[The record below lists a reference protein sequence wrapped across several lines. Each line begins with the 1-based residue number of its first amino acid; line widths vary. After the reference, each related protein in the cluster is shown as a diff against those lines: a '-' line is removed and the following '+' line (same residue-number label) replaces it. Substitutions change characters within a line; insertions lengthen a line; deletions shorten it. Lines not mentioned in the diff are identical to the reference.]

1 MGDSKQKR
9 GRADRSRVSGS
20 QRSEVDYVASKF
32 GVSADTVRSSMRSFA
47 ISAVTALGLGLAAT
61 SNAFAA
67 PIVPISMDS
76 TVSHLTIVHYRGWGW
91 GGFAAGAA
99 AGAIIG
105 GILAAP
111 YYAPGPYYYPGPG
124 YYGGYYG
131 DAVRY
136 CMQRFRSYDPGS
148 GTYLGYDGYRHPCP

>member
-1 MGDSKQKR
+1 
-9 GRADRSRVSGS
+9 
-20 QRSEVDYVASKF
+20 
-32 GVSADTVRSSMRSFA
+32 MRSFSIPA
-47 ISAVTALGLGLAAT
+47 LTAVGVGLAAT
-61 SNAFAA
+61 SSAFAA
-67 PIVPISMDS
+67 PITPVSIVKSDS
-76 TVSHLTIVHYRGWGW
+76 RVSHLTTVHYRGWGW

-111 YYAPGPYYYPGPG
+111 YYAPG
-124 YYGGYYG
+124 YGAYSG

>member
-1 MGDSKQKR
+1 MRTTPGKV
-9 GRADRSRVSGS
+9 GIAAAAAIIIVGS
-20 QRSEVDYVASKF
+20 TAMLPSVAHAQWHHH
-32 GVSADTVRSSMRSFA
+32 G
-47 ISAVTALGLGLAAT
+47 G
-61 SNAFAA
+61 
-67 PIVPISMDS
+67 
-76 TVSHLTIVHYRGWGW
+76 HGW

-99 AGAIIG
+99 AGAILG

-111 YYAPGPYYYPGPG
+111 YYAQGPYYYPATPG
-124 YYGGYYG
+124 YYGG

>member
-1 MGDSKQKR
+1 LDPQAFDEDQKPSFGGRYKKLFARRKQMRTVLRKI
-9 GRADRSRVSGS
+9 GIAAAAAIIIVGS
-20 QRSEVDYVASKF
+20 TAMLPSVAHAQHHRH
-32 GVSADTVRSSMRSFA
+32 G
-47 ISAVTALGLGLAAT
+47 G
-61 SNAFAA
+61 
-67 PIVPISMDS
+67 
-76 TVSHLTIVHYRGWGW
+76 HGW

-99 AGAIIG
+99 AGAILG

-111 YYAPGPYYYPGPG
+111 YYAQGPYYYPAPG
-124 YYGGYYG
+124 YYGGYEG

>member
-1 MGDSKQKR
+1 
-9 GRADRSRVSGS
+9 
-20 QRSEVDYVASKF
+20 
-32 GVSADTVRSSMRSFA
+32 MR
-47 ISAVTALGLGLAAT
+47 TALGKIGIAA
-61 SNAFAA
+61 AA
-67 PIVPISMDS
+67 AVIIAGS
-76 TVSHLTIVHYRGWGW
+76 TVMLPSVAYAQYHYHGWGW

-99 AGAIIG
+99 AGAILG

-111 YYAPGPYYYPGPG
+111 YYAQGPYYYPAPG
-124 YYGGYYG
+124 YYGGYEG

>member
-1 MGDSKQKR
+1 
-9 GRADRSRVSGS
+9 
-20 QRSEVDYVASKF
+20 
-32 GVSADTVRSSMRSFA
+32 MR
-47 ISAVTALGLGLAAT
+47 TALGKIGISAAAAVIIAGSAAT
-61 SNAFAA
+61 LPSVAYA
-67 PIVPISMDS
+67 
-76 TVSHLTIVHYRGWGW
+76 HGGWGW

-99 AGAIIG
+99 AGALLGAMI
-105 GILAAP
+105 AAP

-124 YYGGYYG
+124 YYEGGYDG